1 MKRENTLLANI
12 SKLNTYV
19 HMVKSNNLISIYLE
33 KITNKKSKT
42 LKFVNDFDFL
52 SLDLLYTSLEIMS
65 NKDKITTEEFNKIDK
80 GELKYYLNKIKGI
93 NYFKKQ
99 VPSLKGEEQVVNY
112 LRSSLAKG
120 KYVVNNNSTI
130 RFENGLIVDADWL
143 VEFANFLIT
152 SINNNIYLSNDCKN
166 FTLKTINLPEYTNN
180 VRKFI
185 KDIKVY
191 EYVVH
196 HKDRKK
202 ITFANLQFL
211 INKLGNIDNYDF
223 KELQKINSELAK
235 DNFCLSVNKQSALFT
250 PSDKSKLEKLLNE
263 KEDNIPVIEE
273 FVKEVFD
280 CYNTKAKQS
289 RKDLIESFELLRS
302 LTHAYKNCYSLDECR
317 KLFDIDKDTEKLYSA
332 LAISNFYINY
342 IYDEENLRKH
352 FNYSLLQLDD
362 LKPTT
367 IDYETIEYKTIINNL
382 SVLNKKIVAENRK
395 INNILLLTRRLP
407 KSSIILLKDKSKE
420 LAGHCSELE
429 RLVNEAQILREELE
443 LEKDE
448 NHNKSNIN
456 RTKLKYI
463 KESIIE
469 GKYSFDKDTS
479 LFTFDNY
486 SKKDYH
492 NTFHL
497 DITLNKFN
505 EIILSEYN
513 QNIRINFYQI

>member
-12 SKLNTYV
+12 SKLNTYI

-33 KITNKKSKT
+33 KITNKKSKS
-42 LKFVNDFDFL
+42 LKFVNDFDYL

-65 NKDKITTEEFNKIDK
+65 NKDKISIEEFNKIDK
-80 GELKYYLNKIKGI
+80 GELKYYMNKIKGI

-99 VPSLKGEEQVVNY
+99 VPSLKTEEQIVNY
-112 LRSSLAKG
+112 LRSSLSKG
-120 KYVVNNNSTI
+120 KYIVNNNSTI
-130 RFENGLIVDADWL
+130 KFENGLIVDADWL

-152 SINNNIYLSNDCKN
+152 SINNNVYLSNDCKN
-166 FTLKTINLPEYTNN
+166 FTLKTVVLPEYTNN

-185 KDIKVY
+185 KDIKIY

-202 ITFANLQFL
+202 LTFVNVEYL
-211 INKLGNIDNYDF
+211 INTLSKIKDYDF
-223 KELQKINSELAK
+223 KELQQINSELSK
-235 DNFCLSVNKQSALFT
+235 ENFTLSINKQPATFK
-250 PSDKSKLEKLLNE
+250 PNDKAKLEKLLNE
-263 KEDNIPVIEE
+263 KEDNISVIEE
-273 FVKEVFD
+273 FVKDTFD
-280 CYNTKAKQS
+280 CFNTKAKNS
-289 RKDLIESFELLRS
+289 RKELIESFELLRS
-302 LTHAYKNCYSLDECR
+302 LTYAYKNCYSLDECR
-317 KLFDIDKDTEKLYSA
+317 KLFDIDESSEKLYSA

-342 IYDEENLRKH
+342 IYDEDNLSKH
-352 FNYSLLQLDD
+352 FNYSLLKLDE
-362 LKPTT
+362 LKPST

-382 SVLNKKIVAENRK
+382 STLNKKIVVENRK
-395 INNILLLTRRLP
+395 INNILLLSRRLP

-420 LAGHCSELE
+420 LASHCSELE
-429 RLVNEAQILREELE
+429 RLVSEARILREELE

-448 NHNKSNIN
+448 NHNKNNIN
-456 RTKLKYI
+456 KTKLNYI
-463 KESIIE
+463 KLSIIE

-497 DITLNKFN
+497 DITLTKFN
-505 EIILSEYN
+505 DIILSEYN
-513 QNIRINFYQI
+513 RNIRINFYQV